1 VASLFADDEQDEF
14 ADKAMAEVEEDSP
27 PEPVELSP
35 RSNPDLLGH
44 EKVEEALL
52 ADYNAGRLPHA
63 IIFAGP
69 AGIGKATLAYRLGKF
84 LLAQKN
90 EGAGLF
96 GDPEKPTTLRLA
108 PNDPVFHRVVSGG
121 HADLVTVE
129 REFDEKKNRLKQDI
143 SAESARKITPFLR
156 KTAAE
161 GGWRIVLVDGAE
173 YLNRA
178 SQNALLKILEEPP
191 EKTLLMLTTSQPGAF
206 LPTIR
211 SRCRMVTMEALPDNV
226 VSTLLDKFAP
236 GIPAEEK
243 AALIRLG
250 EGSIGT
256 ALQFHRD
263 KGVAL
268 YKELLSLVGTVPT
281 LDVAK
286 AHDLADK
293 LSRTEASYET
303 SRAILT
309 SWCQRI
315 ARAEAR
321 GQQLPDILQGDA
333 AIFGRIAAAYPA
345 RHFLNTWEKM
355 AQLFQQTEN
364 HTLDKRQALL
374 GAFLMIQNPG
384 HAGLNI

>member
-1 VASLFADDEQDEF
+1 VASLFAEEEDEF
-14 ADKAMAEVEEDSP
+14 ADKAMAEIEEDLP
-27 PEPVELSP
+27 PEAVELTP

-52 ADYNAGRLPHA
+52 ADFNAGRLPHA
-63 IIFAGP
+63 IVLSGP
-69 AGIGKATLAYRLGKF
+69 AGIGKATLAYRLAKF
-84 LLAQKN
+84 LLSQSD

-96 GDPEKPTTLRLA
+96 GEPEKPTTLRLS
-108 PNDPVFHRVVSGG
+108 PENPVFHRVVSGG

-129 REFDEKKNRLKQDI
+129 REFDEKENRLKQDI

-211 SRCRMVTMEALPDNV
+211 SRCRMIPMEALSDSV
-226 VSTLLDKFAP
+226 VSSLLDKFAP
-236 GIPAEEK
+236 GISPEEK
-243 AALIRLG
+243 SALIRLC
-250 EGSIGT
+250 EGRIGT
-256 ALQFHRD
+256 AKQLHRD

-268 YKELLSLVGTVPT
+268 YKDLLGLLNTLPS

-293 LSRTEASYET
+293 LSRTEATYEA

-309 SWCQRI
+309 TWCQRA

-321 GQQLPDILQGDA
+321 GQQLLDIMPGDA
-333 AIFGRIAAAYPA
+333 AIFAKISASFPP
-345 RHFLNTWEKM
+345 RHFLSTWEKM
-355 AQLFQQTEN
+355 TQLFSQTEN
-364 HTLDKRQALL
+364 YILDKRQALL
-374 GAFLMIQNPG
+374 GAFLMLQNPG
-384 HAGLNI
+384 HTGLNI

>member
-1 VASLFADDEQDEF
+1 VASLFAEEEDEF
-14 ADKAMAEVEEDSP
+14 ADKAMAAVEEDLP
-27 PEPVELSP
+27 AEAVELTP

-52 ADYNAGRLPHA
+52 ADFNAGRMPHA
-63 IIFAGP
+63 IVFSGP
-69 AGIGKATLAYRLGKF
+69 AGIGKATLAYRLAKF
-84 LLAQKN
+84 LLSQAS

-96 GDPEKPTTLRLA
+96 GEPEKPTTLRLS
-108 PNDPVFHRVVSGG
+108 PENPVFHRVVSGG

-143 SAESARKITPFLR
+143 SVDSARKITPFLR

-161 GGWRIVLVDGAE
+161 GGWRIVLVDGAD
-173 YLNRA
+173 YLNRN

-191 EKTLLMLTTSQPGAF
+191 EKTVLMLTTSQPGAF

-211 SRCRMVTMEALPDNV
+211 SRCRMVPMEALPDSV

-236 GIPAEEK
+236 GISPDEK
-243 AALIRLG
+243 SALIRLCD
-250 EGSIGT
+250 GSIGA
-256 ALQFHRD
+256 ALQLHRD

-268 YKELLSLVGTVPT
+268 YKDLLGLLNTLPSL
-281 LDVAK
+281 DIAK

-293 LSRTEASYET
+293 LSRTEASYEA
-303 SRAILT
+303 SRTILT
-309 SWCQRI
+309 AWCQRA

-321 GQQLPDILQGDA
+321 GQVLPDIMPGDA
-333 AIFGRIAAAYPA
+333 AIFAKISASFPP
-345 RHFLNTWEKM
+345 RHFFSTWEKM
-355 AQLFQQTEN
+355 AQLFSQTEN
-364 HTLDKRQALL
+364 YILDKRQALL
-374 GAFLMIQNPG
+374 GAFLMLQNPG

>member
-1 VASLFADDEQDEF
+1 MASLFADEEDEF
-14 ADKAMAEVEEDSP
+14 ADKAMAEVEEDLP
-27 PEPVELSP
+27 PEAVELTP

-52 ADYNAGRLPHA
+52 ADFNAGRLPHA
-63 IIFAGP
+63 IVFSGP
-69 AGIGKATLAYRLGKF
+69 AGIGKATLAYRMAKF
-84 LLAQKN
+84 LLSQKD

-96 GDPEKPTTLRLA
+96 GEPEKPKTLRLS
-108 PNDPVFHRVVSGG
+108 PDHQVFHRVVSGG

-143 SAESARKITPFLR
+143 SVDSARKITPFLR
-156 KTAAE
+156 KTSAE

-173 YLNRA
+173 YLNRN

-211 SRCRMVTMEALPDNV
+211 SRCRMVPMEALSDGA
-226 VSTLLDKFAP
+226 VSSLLDKFAP
-236 GIPAEEK
+236 GISPEEK
-243 AALIRLG
+243 SALIRLS
-250 EGSIGT
+250 EGSIGV
-256 ALQFHRD
+256 ALQLHRD

-268 YKELLSLVGTVPT
+268 YKELLGLLNTLPG

-293 LSRTEASYET
+293 LSRTEASYEA

-309 SWCQRI
+309 TWCQRA

-321 GQQLPDILQGDA
+321 GQALVDIMPGDA
-333 AIFGRIAAAYPA
+333 AIFAKISASFPP
-345 RHFLNTWEKM
+345 RHFFSTWEKM
-355 AQLFQQTEN
+355 SQLFSQTEN
-364 HTLDKRQALL
+364 YILDKRQALL
-374 GAFLMIQNPG
+374 GAFLMLQNPG